1 MIGMLFGAAVL
12 VLDALAI
19 FDVIDNGR
27 DLERKALWIALIL
40 FLPLAGPIL
49 YYLLARRGGGSIVKI

>member
-19 FDVIDNGR
+19 FDVFNGAK
-27 DLERKALWIALIL
+27 DLEKKALWIALIL

-49 YYLLARRGGGSIVKI
+49 YYLLARRGGSIVRL